1 MLTPF
6 ATHARAMPPWRN
18 AGSSDTTQS
27 AEATSD
33 ATVTS
38 AVAVAAV
45 AAVAV
50 AVALAVV
57 LAVAVAV
64 SVSGDTAT
72 TTACARV
79 WPATSARA
87 SGSRFEATVTR
98 RCGEVRSR

>member
-6 ATHARAMPPWRN
+6 LTHARAMLPWRN

-33 ATVTS
+33 ATVTPP
-38 AVAVAAV
+38 VAV

-50 AVALAVV
+50 AVAVAVV
-57 LAVAVAV
+57 LAVAVAVAV